1 MDAVLPRLAAV
12 PAAPAGALRRLAGPG
27 LLVAVGYMDPG
38 NWATDI
44 AAGSAHGYA
53 LLGVVV
59 AASLLGLLFQT
70 LAARVA
76 VATGAD
82 LAQLS
87 ARHLPRALARTAW
100 AAGEAAIVATALAE
114 LVGGAIALQLLLG
127 LPFAAGMGVTAVV
140 TLGVMAWSGRR
151 EGAHEKLVDGLLA
164 LVALSFVLLLVLARP
179 DPAQVLRGA
188 AGGAALLHD
197 REVLLL
203 ALGIVGATVM
213 PHNLY
218 LHSGLVAE
226 RARGLAPGLRGA
238 AMRLAARDTALALG
252 LAMLVNMA
260 ILGVAAASLGGLG
273 RAVSSLAEAHATLR
287 LALGAGAGLVFA
299 AALYA
304 AGQSSALTGVMAGQL
319 LSRGFSGRDSPA
331 WLRGI
336 ATRLGAVVLACG
348 FSAVSGKASPDALL
362 VFSQVVLCLALPFA
376 LLPLV
381 LLASRQTLLGEFRLR
396 GAAKLGALGLTAAV
410 AGLDVWLLVEQFAG
424 QGPAA

>member
-1 MDAVLPRLAAV
+1 MVMDAVLARGAV
-12 PAAPAGALRRLAGPG
+12 VPVPAPAGALRRLAGPG

-44 AAGSAHGYA
+44 AAGAAHGYA

-87 ARHLPRALARTAW
+87 ARHLPKALARAAW

-114 LVGGAIALQLLLG
+114 LVGGAVALQLLLG
-127 LPFAAGMGVTAVV
+127 LPFAAGMGFTAAA
-140 TLGVMAWSGRR
+140 TLGVMAWSGSRA
-151 EGAHEKLVDGLLA
+151 GAHEKLVNGLLA
-164 LVALSFVLLLVLARP
+164 MVALSFVLLLLLARP
-179 DPAQVLRGA
+179 DPAQALRA
-188 AGGAALLHD
+188 VAGSGALLHD
-197 REVLLL
+197 REALLL

-226 RARGLAPGLRGA
+226 RARGLAPRLRSA
-238 AMRLAARDTALALG
+238 AMRLATRDTAVALG

-273 RAVSSLAEAHATLR
+273 QAVASLADAHAALR
-287 LALGAGAGLVFA
+287 AGLGTAAALLFA

-304 AGQSSALTGVMAGQL
+304 AGQSSALTGVMAGRL
-319 LSRGFSGRDSPA
+319 LTRGFSGRESPA

-336 ATRLGAVVLACG
+336 ATRLGAVVLACL
-348 FSAVSGKASPDALL
+348 FSACSGKASPDALL
-362 VFSQVVLCLALPFA
+362 VFSQVILSLALPFA

-381 LLASRQTLLGEFRLR
+381 LLASRRALMGEFRLGGVAR
-396 GAAKLGALGLTAAV
+396 LGAWVLTAGV
-410 AGLDVWLLVEQFAG
+410 AGLDACLLLEQFG
-424 QGPAA
+424 G